1 MTDAI
6 AWTVEQMGRVDDLPG
21 ALPAEKPNSR
31 PAGTA
36 SEAIRKHLDRT
47 WRSRPELARLAGV
60 GQSTV
65 GRAMAHLVATG
76 EAEMLEARFPLAAQ
90 YRRAR

>member
-60 GQSTV
+60 GQSTA
-65 GRAMAHLVATG
+65 GRMLALMVSTG
-76 EAEMLEARFPLAAQ
+76 EAEQMPRRKMRPAQ
-90 YRRAR
+90 FRRAR